1 MYSSTHINKEQ
12 IAVDNLCNLSL
23 NEGTL
28 QENEQ
33 FLSGWT
39 NSYPLKQFSRKTC
52 KLHLPV
58 NSTTNFYQHRYRAS
72 RHSQASQ
79 L

>member
-33 FLSGWT
+33 FL
-39 NSYPLKQFSRKTC
+39 QFSRKTC